1 MFNGD
6 ILFSEISMTELR
18 KMFSPYQE
26 IWGRGQLEVLF
37 CEEPG

>member
-6 ILFSEISMTELR
+6 ILFSGISMTEMS
-18 KMFSPYQE
+18 KMFSPYQA
-26 IWGRGQLEVLF
+26 IKGRGQVEVLF